1 MHSFKLIM
9 TTEIYDIRVLQN
21 DPKELARIVS
31 KLHFVLNNCN
41 LGRLSDFLKTLRDDL
56 IVGVETDYVDAM
68 YRDEYY
74 HFYATKLHKYDRNC
88 IKMSFFTPGHLFPG
102 QPVDYQYAE
111 DIKKDF
117 MGFLIIRPLKACIGR
132 NVIAPEA
139 KRPGLENVMVC
150 RSHVRTTALGLKV
163 QVEGFPHASQDGEMM
178 TCAETSLWSIAEYY
192 GHKYPNHKPVCPS
205 EILKAMRP
213 TAQQRQLPSAGLT
226 FEQISVGL
234 CCFGFSTKMYNLY
247 TYDEKTKA
255 YIMLPDMKEILAC
268 YIESGFPLALCLQG
282 GSIGH
287 AVTCVGRPDIPKT
300 GKLEKESID
309 GKEYFV
315 WNRSIDSV
323 VLNDDNVPPYQFANI
338 DHPTT
343 YYGIKNWNEVL
354 LMRFLV
360 PLPSKVYLD
369 AFKAVKLS
377 KKVMTQ
383 LLKSPHNTVIKT
395 FLASSR
401 SFREHVAV
409 SKILDPATKLFL
421 LKMNL
426 PRFVWVSELSSLVE
440 FQHEIG
446 SGLILLDATEP
457 TQDNIVPL
465 LMCVLDRSG
474 FIYDDN
480 NLKKLSLAQTLQI
493 ETYERNIN

>member
-1 MHSFKLIM
+1 MI
-9 TTEIYDIRVLQN
+9 TEIYDIRVLQN
-21 DPKELARIVS
+21 DLTELARVVS
-31 KLHFVLNNCN
+31 RLHFVLNNCS
-41 LGRLSDFLKTLRDDL
+41 LGRLTDFLKTLRDDL
-56 IVGVETDYVDAM
+56 IVGIETDYVDAM

-88 IKMSFFTPGHLFPG
+88 IKMTFFRSGHLVPG

-111 DIKKDF
+111 EIKDDF
-117 MGFLIIRPLKACIGR
+117 LGFLVIRPLQACIGR
-132 NVIAPEA
+132 NVISPEA
-139 KRPGLENVMVC
+139 KKAGLEDIKIC

-192 GHKYPNHKPVCPS
+192 GHKYPNHNPICPS

-234 CCFGFSTKMYNLY
+234 CSFGFSTKMYNLY
-247 TYDEKTKA
+247 AYDEKSQS
-255 YIMLPDMKEILAC
+255 YFMLPDMKEVLAC
-268 YIESGFPLALCLQG
+268 YIESGFPLALCLQ
-282 GSIGH
+282 SNNIGH
-287 AVTCVGRPDIPKT
+287 AVTCTGRPEIART
-300 GKLEKESID
+300 GKLEKETINGND
-309 GKEYFV
+309 YFV
-315 WNRSIDSV
+315 WNRCLDSI
-323 VLNDDNVPPYQFANI
+323 VLNDDNVPPYQKANM

-343 YYGIKNWNEVL
+343 YYGKKRWDEVL

-377 KKVMTQ
+377 KNVMAQ
-383 LLKSPHNTVIKT
+383 LLNAPQDTVIRT

-401 SFREHVAV
+401 SFREHIAV
-409 SKILDPATKLFL
+409 SKVVNPEIKHFL
-421 LKMNL
+421 LTMNL
-426 PRFVWVSELSSLVE
+426 PRFVWVSELSSLDE
-440 FQHEIG
+440 FHKKQE

-465 LMCVLDRSG
+465 LMCVLDKKG
-474 FIYDDN
+474 FIYSN
-480 NLKKLSLAQTLQI
+480 NIIKKLVLAQTLQM
-493 ETYERNIN
+493 ESYERNIN

>member
-1 MHSFKLIM
+1 MLM
-9 TTEIYDIRVLQN
+9 EIYDIKVLQN
-21 DPKELARIVS
+21 DPKELRRIVS
-31 KLHFVLNNCN
+31 NLQYVLNNCN
-41 LGRLSDFLKTLRDDL
+41 VKRLVDFLQTLRDDL
-56 IVGVETDYVDAM
+56 VVGIETDYVDAM

-74 HFYATKLHKYDRNC
+74 HFYATKLHKYDRSC
-88 IKMSFFTPGHLFPG
+88 IKMTFFEPGHLVPG
-102 QPVDYQYAE
+102 FPVDYQYAE
-111 DIKKDF
+111 EIKKDF
-117 MGFLIIRPLKACIGR
+117 RGFLVVRPLQACIGR

-139 KRPGLENVMVC
+139 KKAGLGNVVIC

-192 GHKYPNHKPVCPS
+192 GHKYPNHKPICPS

-234 CCFGFSTKMYNLY
+234 CSFGFSTKMYNLY

-255 YIMLPDMKEILAC
+255 YVMLPDMREVLAC
-268 YIESGFPLALCLQG
+268 YIESGFPLALCLQ
-282 GSIGH
+282 SKSLGH
-287 AVTCVGRPDIPKT
+287 AVTCVGRPYIAKK
-300 GKLEKESID
+300 GKIEKENID

-323 VLNDDNVPPYQFANI
+323 VLNDDNVPPYQVANI
-338 DHPTT
+338 EHPTT
-343 YYGIKNWNEVL
+343 YYGKKKWDEVL

-383 LLKSPHNTVIKT
+383 LLNSPQDVVIKT

-401 SFREHVAV
+401 SFREHLAV
-409 SKILDPATKLFL
+409 SKLLDPATKQFL

-426 PRFVWVSELSSLVE
+426 PRFVWVSELSSLDE
-440 FQHEIG
+440 FHHKIG

-465 LMCVLDRSG
+465 LMCVWDKNG
-474 FIYDDN
+474 FIYDN
-480 NLKKLSLAQTLQI
+480 NILKKLVLAQTLQM

>member
-1 MHSFKLIM
+1 M
-9 TTEIYDIRVLQN
+9 TTEIYNISVLQN
-21 DPKELARIVS
+21 DPKELDRIVS

-41 LGRLSDFLKTLRDDL
+41 LGRLSEFLKTLRDDL
-56 IVGVETDYVDAM
+56 VVGVETDYVDAM

-74 HFYATKLHKYDRNC
+74 HFFATKLHKYDRNC
-88 IKMSFFTPGHLFPG
+88 IKMTFFKPGHLSPS

-111 DIKKDF
+111 EIKHDF
-117 MGFLIIRPLKACIGR
+117 LGFLVIRPLQACIGR

-139 KRPGLENVMVC
+139 KKAGLEDIKIC

-192 GHKYPNHKPVCPS
+192 GHKYPNHEPICPS

-234 CCFGFSTKMYNLY
+234 CSFGFSTKMYNLY
-247 TYDEKTKA
+247 TYDEKSRTFV
-255 YIMLPDMKEILAC
+255 MLSDMKEILTC
-268 YIESGFPLALCLQG
+268 YIESGFPLALCLQ
-282 GSIGH
+282 SSAIGH
-287 AVTCVGRPDIPKT
+287 AVTCTGRPNYART
-300 GKLEKESID
+300 GKLEKETID
-309 GKEYFV
+309 GNNYFI
-315 WNRSIDSV
+315 WNRSVDGI
-323 VLNDDNVPPYQFANI
+323 VLNDDNVPPYQIANI

-343 YYGIKNWNEVL
+343 YYGKKNWDEVL

-377 KKVMTQ
+377 KMVMTQ
-383 LLKSPHNTVIKT
+383 LLKAPQDIVIRT

-401 SFREHVAV
+401 SFREHIAI
-409 SKILDPATKLFL
+409 SKMIDPATKQFL
-421 LKMNL
+421 LTMNL
-426 PRFVWVSELSSLVE
+426 PRFVWVSELALLNE
-440 FQHEIG
+440 FQHNQE

-465 LMCVLDRSG
+465 LLCVLDKNG
-474 FIYDDN
+474 FIYSN
-480 NLKKLSLAQTLQI
+480 ITIKKLVLPQTLHL
-493 ETYERNIN
+493 ESYKSNIN